1 MKYKCVTKC
10 YFNGRLYE
18 VDEVV
23 DFEDGARV
31 PSHFRKHV
39 PLDEQIKQAA
49 EQGAP
54 EKLEDMNIMKLKSMA
69 KLAGYEF
76 PNNVTKQE
84 LIDLIRAE

>member
-10 YFNGRLYE
+10 YHEGRWYE

-23 DFEDGARV
+23 TFEDGKRV
-31 PSHFRKHV
+31 PSHFKKYV
-39 PLDEQIKQAA
+39 SLDEQIKQAA